1 MKKKIF
7 LITILLIFC
16 LGLYVIK
23 PAKAVPSPESLKGK
37 ILLQVE
43 QNGEAWYINPK
54 DSRRY
59 YLKDGIQFF
68 NIVNDLGVGIT
79 NNDINKIPIGLEFVN
94 YYAASDVDKDGLPDL
109 LESAIGTSLNKADTD
124 DDGYNDITEISTE
137 HSPFFHKEKFDEK
150 IIDKELVRYT
160 KGKILIQVEKRGE
173 AWYVNPQNG
182 KRYYLSSPKVAY
194 EIMKALGIGAESTVI
209 EAIDEGLI
217 KKQRVKRV
225 IDGDTIELENGKIV
239 RYIGIDA
246 PEVSYDDCFGQKATK
261 MNKELVEGKMI
272 ELVQDVSVRDKEGR
286 YLAYIYVNGNF
297 VNEYMVKNG
306 YAFALSY
313 APDVKYSSLF
323 SEHQR
328 TAKYNRWGLWGECF
342 K

>member
-1 MKKKIF
+1 MKKKVF
-7 LITILLIFC
+7 LLTILLAFSI
-16 LGLYVIK
+16 GLYVIK

-54 DSRRY
+54 DGRRY

-79 NNDINKIPIGLEFVN
+79 NNDINKIPIGLEFIQ

-109 LESAIGTSLNKADTD
+109 FESAIGTNLNKADTD
-124 DDGYNDITEISTE
+124 DDGFNDITEISTD
-137 HSPFFHKEKFDEK
+137 HSPFIHKENFSGK
-150 IIDKELVRYT
+150 ITDNSLIRHT
-160 KGKILIQVEKRGE
+160 KGKILLSVERKGE

-182 KRYYLSSPKVAY
+182 KRYYLSSPDVAY
-194 EIMKALGIGAESTVI
+194 EIMKKLGVGAQSSVI
-209 EAIDEGLI
+209 EAIDEGLT
-217 KKQRVKRV
+217 KMQRVKRV
-225 IDGDTIELENGKIV
+225 IDGDTIELENGKII

-246 PEVSYDDCFGQKATK
+246 PEVSYNDCFGQKALN
-261 MNKELVEGKMI
+261 MNKELITGKMI
-272 ELVQDVSVRDKEGR
+272 ELIQDVSVKDKEGR
-286 YLAYIYVNGNF
+286 YLAYVYVDGTF
-297 VNEYMVKNG
+297 VNEYLVKNG

-313 APDVKYSSLF
+313 APDVKYSNLF